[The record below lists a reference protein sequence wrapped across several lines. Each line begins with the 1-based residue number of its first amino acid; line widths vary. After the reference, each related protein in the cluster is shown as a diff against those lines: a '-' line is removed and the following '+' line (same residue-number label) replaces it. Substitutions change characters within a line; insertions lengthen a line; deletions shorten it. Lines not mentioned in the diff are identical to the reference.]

1 MIQRIMRRGI
11 AALALALALFLSL
24 PAEAAGPRT
33 ANPKIGS
40 IGEAWNFLVNWL
52 DRSIFL
58 PDQPTTH
65 SNWKH
70 EFAEDG
76 GAIDPNGRTN
86 ALACRDDGGCIDP
99 NG

>member
-1 MIQRIMRRGI
+1 MIQRITRRGI
-11 AALALALALFLSL
+11 AALVFVLALFLAL
-24 PAEAAGPRT
+24 PTEAAGPRT
-33 ANPKIGS
+33 ANPRIGS
-40 IGEAWNFLVNWL
+40 LEEAWNLLVTWL
-52 DRSIFL
+52 DLSIFL
-58 PDQPTTH
+58 PDQPATH

-86 ALACRDDGGCIDP
+86 AMACRDDGGCIDP